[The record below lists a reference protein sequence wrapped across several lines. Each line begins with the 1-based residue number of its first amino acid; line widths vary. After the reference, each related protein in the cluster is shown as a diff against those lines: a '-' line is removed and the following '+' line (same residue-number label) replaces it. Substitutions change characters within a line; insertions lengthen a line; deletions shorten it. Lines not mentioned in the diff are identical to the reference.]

1 MELNQDIYAEKALSL
16 IEEGVSLFITGK
28 AGTGKTTLLRKAVE
42 KIKSHNKKVVVLS
55 PTGVA
60 ARNAE
65 GVTIH
70 SFLHLPLGPYVSGMK
85 KQKLYNLDA
94 NEIELVN
101 LVDIIIIDEI
111 SMVRCDLLDEV
122 DDVLKHYRNCKK
134 PFGGIQMIFIG
145 DLYQLMPV
153 AEEEEWDKLKDYYPS
168 PYFFSSKVYAKMACP
183 LFELKKVHRQQNQ
196 DFVELLNRV
205 RRGVVYPSDLSMLMS
220 RFSKNAVQENDTI
233 RLTTHNKRAKR
244 YNNEKLEELM
254 SEEMEFKATTKG
266 WFPLEE
272 FPTDYYL
279 RIKTGARVMFVR
291 NDNKSKQYINGTLG
305 TVIGFG
311 IDMIIVKIDNGNTV
325 YVEKQKWD
333 KYNYRINRKTKEI
346 ETELCGS
353 FIQYPLKLAW
363 AITIHKSQGLT
374 FDKVIIDAGKAF
386 TYGQVYVA
394 LSRCRYFKGITLVSP
409 IKEEI
414 VKSDPIVK
422 EFLKKAKQIE
432 VDGDPNPPQKTKV
445 GSETSLYRWIRMMV
459 KEGLTIKQMVAQT
472 NEIEEIIYS
481 NLAKL
486 IENGEAD
493 IHQYINDDIYNSIEN
508 ALKDT
513 GLDAHPKDIK
523 SLCDGRTKFAEIRM
537 TIAHIKHS
545 KREDEFKKY
554 NKKSE
559 PQTALFEKDI
569 VYKNS
574 SKTFLK
580 HQCKVV
586 LSAAGY
592 YLELSGK
599 YAGNF
604 VKLCNYPDDANMDT
618 GGIWIKKNGIFHT
631 IIHHRGQL
639 ADKVGEIRE
648 ETNRIIF
655 VATDEKVLNINL
667 Y

>member
-60 ARNAE
+60 ARNE

-291 NDNKSKQYINGTLG
+291 NDNKSKQYINSC
-305 TVIGFG
+305 
-311 IDMIIVKIDNGNTV
+311 
-325 YVEKQKWD
+325 
-333 KYNYRINRKTKEI
+333 RIKGREYENNK
-346 ETELCGS
+346 
-353 FIQYPLKLAW
+353 
-363 AITIHKSQGLT
+363 
-374 FDKVIIDAGKAF
+374 
-386 TYGQVYVA
+386 
-394 LSRCRYFKGITLVSP
+394 LSR
-409 IKEEI
+409 
-414 VKSDPIVK
+414 
-422 EFLKKAKQIE
+422 
-432 VDGDPNPPQKTKV
+432 
-445 GSETSLYRWIRMMV
+445 
-459 KEGLTIKQMVAQT
+459 LTM
-472 NEIEEIIYS
+472 
-481 NLAKL
+481 
-486 IENGEAD
+486 
-493 IHQYINDDIYNSIEN
+493 
-508 ALKDT
+508 
-513 GLDAHPKDIK
+513 
-523 SLCDGRTKFAEIRM
+523 EIRF
-537 TIAHIKHS
+537 T
-545 KREDEFKKY
+545 
-554 NKKSE
+554 
-559 PQTALFEKDI
+559 
-569 VYKNS
+569 
-574 SKTFLK
+574 
-580 HQCKVV
+580 
-586 LSAAGY
+586 
-592 YLELSGK
+592 
-599 YAGNF
+599 
-604 VKLCNYPDDANMDT
+604 
-618 GGIWIKKNGIFHT
+618 
-631 IIHHRGQL
+631 
-639 ADKVGEIRE
+639 
-648 ETNRIIF
+648 
-655 VATDEKVLNINL
+655 
-667 Y
+667 